1 MYCRDL
7 SNKMQP
13 TNDEK
18 RAETNQKYTA
28 SQAQVSKSDVVGIH
42 NENVSRMQFF
52 AYNMQHDFVF
62 WCSYL
67 DMFFFLLNKVQ

>member
-1 MYCRDL
+1 MYCREL

-18 RAETNQKYTA
+18 KAETNQKYTA

-42 NENVSRMQFF
+42 NENVSRM
-52 AYNMQHDFVF
+52 
-62 WCSYL
+62 
-67 DMFFFLLNKVQ
+67 